1 MAINAIKEL
10 FRENRSTLV
19 SLFLLIAVPVLASS
33 FLIYFFYEHQE
44 FFLNLNWWQ
53 MVLYFVVAAFTMSF
67 ALTPTTF
74 IALVTGFFL
83 GWVGFPG
90 VVISYGIA
98 ALIGYQVAQRIDH
111 GRMTAFINH
120 FPKAA
125 LVMDELKHH
134 SWELIILSRIS
145 PVLPFAFMTFV
156 LSIIKVPLK
165 KFLFASMAGML
176 PRTLF
181 FFWVGTQASDLL
193 QLLKDPNEGL
203 FGKVL
208 LIGLVVISIF
218 GLYYLLNNAIKKAL
232 RRSSEKNQENFQ
244 APA

>member
-1 MAINAIKEL
+1 MALNALREL
-10 FRENRSTLV
+10 IRENRSTLV
-19 SLFLLIAVPVLASS
+19 SLFLLIAVPVVASS
-33 FLIYFFYEHQE
+33 FLIYFFYEHQQAFMNLHFWQMLV
-44 FFLNLNWWQ
+44 FFL
-53 MVLYFVVAAFTMSF
+53 VASLTMAF

-74 IALVTGFFL
+74 VALISGFFL
-83 GWVGFPG
+83 GWEGFPG
-90 VVISYGIA
+90 VVVSYGIA
-98 ALIGYQVAQRIDH
+98 ALIGYKVAQLIDH

-125 LVMDELKHH
+125 IVMEELKNH
-134 SWELIILSRIS
+134 SWELILLSRIS

-165 KFLFASMAGML
+165 KFLVASMAGML

-193 QLLKDPNEGL
+193 ELLQDPNEGV

-208 LIGLVVISIF
+208 LIGLVVISLF

-232 RRSSEKNQENFQ
+232 KRSSEKNRKNI
-244 APA
+244 

>member
-1 MAINAIKEL
+1 MPINAIRTL

-19 SLFLLIAVPVLASS
+19 SLFLLIAVPVVASS
-33 FLIYFFYEHQE
+33 FLVYFFYENQE
-44 FFLNLNWWQ
+44 FFLNLSGWQ
-53 MVLYFVVAAFTMSF
+53 MVAFFMVASFTMAF
-67 ALTPTTF
+67 AFTPTTF
-74 IALVTGFFL
+74 VALISGFFL
-83 GWVGFPG
+83 GWVAFPG

-98 ALIGYQVAQRIDH
+98 AFIGYKVAQLIDH
-111 GRMTAFINH
+111 GRMTAFINL

-125 LVMDELKHH
+125 LVMDELKNH
-134 SWELIILSRIS
+134 SWQLIILARIS

-165 KFLFASMAGML
+165 KFLIASMAGML

-193 QLLKDPNEGL
+193 ELMQDPNEGV

-208 LIGLVVISIF
+208 LIGLIVISIF

-232 RRSSEKNQENFQ
+232 KRSSEKNMEKF
-244 APA
+244 

>member
-1 MAINAIKEL
+1 MPINALKEL
-10 FRENRSTLV
+10 FRENRSTLI
-19 SLFLLIAVPVLASS
+19 SLFLLIAVPVVASS
-33 FLIYFFYEHQE
+33 ALVYFFYEHQDLFLKLNTAQMIA
-44 FFLNLNWWQ
+44 FF
-53 MVLYFVVAAFTMSF
+53 MVASFTMAF

-74 IALVTGFFL
+74 VALISGFFL

-98 ALIGYQVAQRIDH
+98 ALIGYKTAQLIDH
-111 GRMTAFINH
+111 GRMTAFIGH

-134 SWELIILSRIS
+134 SWELILLSRIS

-156 LSIIKVPLK
+156 LSIIRVPLK
-165 KFLFASMAGML
+165 KFLIASMAGMM

-193 QLLKDPNEGL
+193 DLLQDPNEGL
-203 FGKVL
+203 FGKAL
-208 LIGLVVISIF
+208 LIGLIIISLF
-218 GLYYLLNNAIKKAL
+218 GIYYLLNNAIKKAL
-232 RRSSEKNQENFQ
+232 QRSSEKKRNNF
-244 APA
+244 

>member
-1 MAINAIKEL
+1 MPINAVKQL
-10 FRENRSTLV
+10 YRENRSTLV
-19 SLFLLIAVPVLASS
+19 SLFLLIAVPVAASS
-33 FLIYFFYEHQE
+33 ALIYFFYEQQE
-44 FFLNLNWWQ
+44 VFLNLNAWQ
-53 MVLYFVVAAFTMSF
+53 MLAFFMVASFTMAF
-67 ALTPTTF
+67 AFTPTTF
-74 IALVTGFFL
+74 IALISGFFL

-90 VVISYGIA
+90 VVISYGVA
-98 ALIGYQVAQRIDH
+98 AFIGYLVAQRIDH

-134 SWELIILSRIS
+134 SWELILLARIS

-156 LSIIKVPLK
+156 LSIIRVPLK
-165 KFLFASMAGML
+165 KFLIASMAGML

-181 FFWVGTQASDLL
+181 FFWVGTQASNLL
-193 QLLKDPNEGL
+193 DLLKDPNEGV

-208 LIGLVVISIF
+208 LIGLIVISLF

-232 RRSSEKNQENFQ
+232 KRSSEKNMEKI
-244 APA
+244 

>member
-1 MAINAIKEL
+1 MPINALKEL
-10 FRENRSTLV
+10 YYGNRSTLV
-19 SLFLLIAVPVLASS
+19 SLVLLIAVPVVSSLGLS
-33 FLIYFFYEHQE
+33 FLLLKFQDFFMNLNVFQMIA
-44 FFLNLNWWQ
+44 FFL
-53 MVLYFVVAAFTMSF
+53 VASFTMAF
-67 ALTPTTF
+67 AFTPTTF
-74 IALVTGFFL
+74 IAIVTGFFL
-83 GWVGFPG
+83 GWAGFPG

-98 ALIGYQVAQRIDH
+98 AFIGYKVAQLIDH

-125 LVMDELKHH
+125 LVMEELKHH

-156 LSIIKVPLK
+156 LSIIRVPLK
-165 KFLFASMAGML
+165 KFLIASMAGML

-193 QLLKDPNEGL
+193 NLLKDPNEGL
-203 FGKVL
+203 FGKAL

-232 RRSSEKNQENFQ
+232 KRSSEKNQQNI
-244 APA
+244 

>member
-1 MAINAIKEL
+1 MDLNA
-10 FRENRSTLV
+10 
-19 SLFLLIAVPVLASS
+19 
-33 FLIYFFYEHQE
+33 
-44 FFLNLNWWQ
+44 WQ
-53 MVLYFVVAAFTMSF
+53 MLAFFMVASFTMAF

-74 IALVTGFFL
+74 VALISGFFL

-98 ALIGYQVAQRIDH
+98 AFFGYKVAQLIDH

-125 LVMDELKHH
+125 MVMDELKNH
-134 SWELIILSRIS
+134 SWELILLARIS

-165 KFLFASMAGML
+165 KFLLASMAGML

-193 QLLKDPNEGL
+193 NLLKDPNEGI

-208 LIGLVVISIF
+208 LIGLVIISIF

-232 RRSSEKNQENFQ
+232 KRSSEKNQQKF
-244 APA
+244 

>member
-1 MAINAIKEL
+1 MPINAIKEL

-19 SLFLLIAVPVLASS
+19 SLLLLIAVPVLASS
-33 FLIYFFYEHQE
+33 GLVYFFYEHQE
-44 FFLNLNWWQ
+44 FFENLNGWQ
-53 MVLYFVVAAFTMSF
+53 LLVYFIVISFTMAF

-74 IALVTGFFL
+74 VALVSGFFL

-90 VVISYGIA
+90 IVISYGIA
-98 ALIGYQVAQRIDH
+98 SFIGYQVAQLIDH
-111 GRMTAFINH
+111 GRMTGFINH

-134 SWELIILSRIS
+134 SWELILLTRIS

-156 LSIIKVPLK
+156 LSIIKVPRR
-165 KFLFASMAGML
+165 KFLIASMAGML

-181 FFWVGTQASDLL
+181 FFWVGTQANNLL
-193 QLLKDPNEGL
+193 TLLKDPNAGTL
-203 FGKVL
+203 GKVL
-208 LIGLVVISIF
+208 LIGLVVISLF

-232 RRSSEKNQENFQ
+232 KRSSEKKQQNF
-244 APA
+244 

>member
-1 MAINAIKEL
+1 MPINALKEL
-10 FRENRSTLV
+10 YRENRSTLV
-19 SLFLLIAVPVLASS
+19 SLFLLIAVPVAASS
-33 FLIYFFYEHQE
+33 GLIYFFYEHQD
-44 FFLNLNWWQ
+44 FFQHLNGWQ
-53 MVLYFVVAAFTMSF
+53 MLLYFIVASFTMAF

-74 IALVTGFFL
+74 VALITGFFL
-83 GWVGFPG
+83 GWIGFPG

-98 ALIGYQVAQRIDH
+98 ALIGYRTAQFIDH

-134 SWELIILSRIS
+134 SWELILLARIS

-156 LSIIKVPLK
+156 LSIIKVPLR
-165 KFLFASMAGML
+165 KFLIASMAGML

-181 FFWVGTQASDLL
+181 FFWVGTQANSLL
-193 QLLKDPNEGL
+193 TLLKDPNEGM
-203 FGKVL
+203 FGKML
-208 LIGLVVISIF
+208 LIGLVIISIF

-232 RRSSEKNQENFQ
+232 KRNSEKNTENF
-244 APA
+244 

>member
-1 MAINAIKEL
+1 MPINALKEL
-10 FRENRSTLV
+10 YHENRSTLV

-44 FFLNLNWWQ
+44 FFANLNWWQ
-53 MVLYFVVAAFTMSF
+53 MILYFVVASLTMSF

-98 ALIGYQVAQRIDH
+98 AFIGYQVAQKIDH
-111 GRMTAFINH
+111 GRMTAFIHH
-120 FPKAA
+120 FPKAE

-134 SWELIILSRIS
+134 SWELILLARIS

-156 LSIIKVPLK
+156 LSIIKVPLR
-165 KFLFASMAGML
+165 KFLIASMAGML

-181 FFWVGTQASDLL
+181 FFWVGTQANDLL

-203 FGKVL
+203 FGKIL
-208 LIGLVVISIF
+208 LIGLVLISLF

-232 RRSSEKNQENFQ
+232 RRSSEKNQQNF
-244 APA
+244 